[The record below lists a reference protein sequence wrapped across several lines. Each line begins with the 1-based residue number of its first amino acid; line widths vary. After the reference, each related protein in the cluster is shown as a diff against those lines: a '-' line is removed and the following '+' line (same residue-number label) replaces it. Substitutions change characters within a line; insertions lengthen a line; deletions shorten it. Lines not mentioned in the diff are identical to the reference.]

1 MTYQRLT
8 YYICYFWVF
17 IVFICRCCK
26 FHEILVCF
34 VHYRNPVQITVPG
47 IIIMPGYLLNERM
60 KEDKGMLHENRQNAE
75 GVGKTR
81 GLLLAGKS
89 KKH

>member
-1 MTYQRLT
+1 M
-8 YYICYFWVF
+8 
-17 IVFICRCCK
+17 
-26 FHEILVCF
+26 
-34 VHYRNPVQITVPG
+34 QITVPG